1 MILSESLKVDL
12 LKVFE
17 TQDYLLAEKK
27 AQSLVK
33 KGFSDPWL
41 CNILAVIF
49 AKQEKF
55 SLAAKYFKILTELFP
70 NDYEG
75 FFNLGNL
82 YRDAKNYQK
91 SKEYYLL
98 STNINPLHY
107 ESNLELAKIFFSE
120 KSFDQSLNFAKQCNK
135 INTNSIDAHELIG
148 QILFATG
155 KFNESLKKYKFIFE
169 NCPINQKEKYIANI
183 ASNLIEIDRV
193 KEAKTLL
200 SQDGSD
206 IGNYNLALIYLK
218 EGNYSQG
225 WRNFDFGI
233 NNNSRKVRSISYFS
247 DKLEL
252 WHPDKKFNSVLVLG
266 EQGIGD
272 EIMYSSLIS
281 DLIDTKIKVGLLMD
295 RRLKGLLSRSLGNHE
310 FIDNQEEAIHKGYS
324 SYIPLASLCK
334 FFRNSKDDFEKN
346 NFYFQSDEKILKK
359 LITNYK
365 SKKPKIGISWHT
377 ESLSHGKQRNIKLSK
392 FFHLFKNEN
401 IDFINLQY
409 GIHNTEINRLSKK
422 LKRNIFL
429 NDNIDNKNDID
440 GLSAKIE
447 ACDIVIS
454 IDNSTLHLAGS
465 LNKDTIGLIPKVS
478 DWRWMSNTNLTPW
491 YKSVQLLRSDENW
504 EKVIFKAQ
512 NYCIDKFNL

>member
-70 NDYEG
+70 NDHES

-98 STNINPLHY
+98 SLKINPFHY

-120 KSFDQSLNFAKQCNK
+120 KNFDQSLNFVKQCNK
-135 INTNSIDAHELIG
+135 VNTNSIETHELKG
-148 QILFATG
+148 QILFFTG
-155 KFNESLKKYKFIFE
+155 KFNESLKEFKFIIE
-169 NCPINQKEKYIANI
+169 KCPIDQKEKYIPNL
-183 ASNLIEIDRV
+183 ASNLIELDHIQ
-193 KEAKTLL
+193 EAKTLL
-200 SQDGSD
+200 NQCNLDVGK
-206 IGNYNLALIYLK
+206 YNLSLIYLK
-218 EGNYSQG
+218 EGNYSNG
-225 WRNFDFGI
+225 WRNFDFGLKS
-233 NNNSRKVRSISYFS
+233 NSRKVRSISYFS

-310 FIDNQEEAIHKGYS
+310 FIDNQEEAIHRGYS

-346 NFYFQSDEKILKK
+346 NFYLQSDEKILKK

-377 ESLSHGKQRNIKLSK
+377 ESFSHGTQRNIKLSK
-392 FFHLFKNEN
+392 LIHLLRNEN

-409 GIHNTEINRLSKK
+409 GDRGTEINRLSKK

-478 DWRWMSNTNLTPW
+478 DWRWKSNTNLTPW
-491 YKSVQLLRSDENW
+491 YKSVQLFRSDGNW
-504 EKVIFKAQ
+504 ENAILKAQ
-512 NYCIDKFNL
+512 DYSINKFNL